1 MTSRNSPTDVLAET
15 RNLSQRMRAAYDG
28 KTGVAFV
35 SATVKVNISSI
46 PSLPVSQSSTK
57 IGDAAISLDTL
68 RTNLA
73 SLIEQAKIRIHKASV
88 NQTAPLTEKQAKLL
102 NDAIY
107 SASSIL
113 RKEEQL
119 ASGHNRKRGNTET
132 TVVSGDDFQEQMTNM
147 NKQLNAVSIEMAKL
161 KRAND
166 NIMNIYSNY
175 MLENEEDCDS
185 DEDDDEEETD
195 SNEENNTIYKRS

>member
-1 MTSRNSPTDVLAET
+1 MTSRNCPTDVLAET
-15 RNLSQRMRAAYDG
+15 QNLSQRMRAAYD
-28 KTGVAFV
+28 
-35 SATVKVNISSI
+35 
-46 PSLPVSQSSTK
+46 VSQSSTI

-68 RTNLA
+68 RMNLA

-119 ASGHNRKRGNTET
+119 ASGQNRKRGDADT
-132 TVVSGDDFQEQMTNM
+132 TVVSGDNFQEQMTNL

-175 MLENEEDCDS
+175 MLENEECDS
-185 DEDDDEEETD
+185 EEDDGEDETD
-195 SNEENNTIYKRS
+195 SNEENNTIYKRC